1 MGFSKGSP
9 GAESCP
15 FWKTFRVTPSSELS
29 VMTNTFPTRQSRG
42 RHALTVV
49 FREGV
54 IRKRT
59 LLFFIGMCAMYIVNL
74 LIINILHTPRA
85 PNLTWRHCGPRF
97 VSNEPSCWN
106 YFLIARQR
114 YGKLSNKK
122 SNRKCFFGKLSDDFA
137 SRSSHVS
144 PITSPQNANVIDN
157 QHGGSVTPLPTTDQG
172 AEKTSW
178 AHQSAQFVFTAPWA
192 CQPCRKHPATSS
204 QAPSDSPP
212 WDSGPTTKPT
222 CRCAWHKV

>member
-15 FWKTFRVTPSSELS
+15 FWKTFRAAPSSELS

-42 RHALTVV
+42 GHALTVV

-59 LLFFIGMCAMYIVNL
+59 LLFFICMCAVYIANL

-85 PNLTWRHCGPRF
+85 PNLTWHHCGPRF

-122 SNRKCFFGKLSDDFA
+122 SNRKCFFSENFRTTLRLAVHAFHLLLYPKTPMSL
-137 SRSSHVS
+137 
-144 PITSPQNANVIDN
+144 ITN
-157 QHGGSVTPLPTTDQG
+157 TEG
-172 AEKTSW
+172 A
-178 AHQSAQFVFTAPWA
+178 
-192 CQPCRKHPATSS
+192 
-204 QAPSDSPP
+204 
-212 WDSGPTTKPT
+212 
-222 CRCAWHKV
+222 

>member
-1 MGFSKGSP
+1 
-9 GAESCP
+9 
-15 FWKTFRVTPSSELS
+15 
-29 VMTNTFPTRQSRG
+29 MTNTFPTRQSRG
-42 RHALTVV
+42 EHALTVV

-59 LLFFIGMCAMYIVNL
+59 LLFFIGMCAVYIANL

-85 PNLTWRHCGPRF
+85 PNLTWHHCGPRF

-122 SNRKCFFGKLSDDFA
+122 AIENVFFGKLSDDFA

-144 PITSPQNANVIDN
+144 PITLPQNANVIDN

-172 AEKTSW
+172 AEKTLR

-192 CQPCRKHPATSS
+192 CQPCRKRPATSS
-204 QAPSDSPP
+204 RAPSDSPP

-222 CRCAWHKV
+222 RQCAWHKV

>member
-1 MGFSKGSP
+1 
-9 GAESCP
+9 
-15 FWKTFRVTPSSELS
+15 
-29 VMTNTFPTRQSRG
+29 MTNTFPTRQSRG
-42 RHALTVV
+42 GHALKVV

-59 LLFFIGMCAMYIVNL
+59 LLFFIDMCAAYIANL

-85 PNLTWRHCGPRF
+85 PNLTWHHCGPRF

-122 SNRKCFFGKLSDDFA
+122 AIENVFFGKLSDNFA
-137 SRSSHVS
+137 SRRSHVS

-157 QHGGSVTPLPTTDQG
+157 QHGGSVPHLPATEQG
-172 AEKTSW
+172 AVKTSR
-178 AHQSAQFVFTAPWA
+178 ASHSAQSVFTAP
-192 CQPCRKHPATSS
+192 
-204 QAPSDSPP
+204 
-212 WDSGPTTKPT
+212 
-222 CRCAWHKV
+222 

>member
-1 MGFSKGSP
+1 MGFSKGSQR
-9 GAESCP
+9 AESYP
-15 FWKTFRVTPSSELS
+15 FWKTFRTTPSSELS

-59 LLFFIGMCAMYIVNL
+59 LLFFIKCVLHNIVNL
-74 LIINILHTPRA
+74 LIINALHTSRA
-85 PNLTWRHCGPRF
+85 PNLTWHLRGPRF

-122 SNRKCFFGKLSDDFA
+122 SNRKCFFRKTFGQLC
-137 SRSSHVS
+137 V
-144 PITSPQNANVIDN
+144 PQFTRFTYYF
-157 QHGGSVTPLPTTDQG
+157 TPKRQC
-172 AEKTSW
+172 
-178 AHQSAQFVFTAPWA
+178 H
-192 CQPCRKHPATSS
+192 
-204 QAPSDSPP
+204 
-212 WDSGPTTKPT
+212 
-222 CRCAWHKV
+222 

>member
-1 MGFSKGSP
+1 
-9 GAESCP
+9 
-15 FWKTFRVTPSSELS
+15 
-29 VMTNTFPTRQSRG
+29 MTNTFPTRQSRG
-42 RHALTVV
+42 GHALTVV

-59 LLFFIGMCAMYIVNL
+59 LLFFIDMCAAYIANL

-85 PNLTWRHCGPRF
+85 PNLTWHHCGPRF

-122 SNRKCFFGKLSDDFA
+122 SNRKCFFGKLSDNFA
-137 SRSSHVS
+137 SRSSRVS

-178 AHQSAQFVFTAPWA
+178 AHQSARIVFTAPRA
-192 CQPCRKHPATSS
+192 CQPCRKRPATSS

>member
-1 MGFSKGSP
+1 
-9 GAESCP
+9 
-15 FWKTFRVTPSSELS
+15 
-29 VMTNTFPTRQSRG
+29 MTNTFPTRQSRG

-59 LLFFIGMCAMYIVNL
+59 LLFFIECVLHNIVNL
-74 LIINILHTPRA
+74 LIISALHTPRA

-122 SNRKCFFGKLSDDFA
+122 SNRKCFFFGKLSDNFA
-137 SRSSHVS
+137 SRSSRVS

-172 AEKTSW
+172 AEKTLR
-178 AHQSAQFVFTAPWA
+178 AYQSARIVFTAPWA
-192 CQPCRKHPATSS
+192 CQPCRKRPATSS
-204 QAPSDSPP
+204 RAPSDSPP

>member
-1 MGFSKGSP
+1 
-9 GAESCP
+9 
-15 FWKTFRVTPSSELS
+15 
-29 VMTNTFPTRQSRG
+29 MTNTFPTRQSRG
-42 RHALTVV
+42 GHALTVV

-59 LLFFIGMCAMYIVNL
+59 LLFFIECVLHNIVNL
-74 LIINILHTPRA
+74 LIINALHTSRT
-85 PNLTWRHCGPRF
+85 PNLTWHHCGPRF

-122 SNRKCFFGKLSDDFA
+122 SNRKCFFGKLSDNFA

-157 QHGGSVTPLPTTDQG
+157 QHGGSVTHLPTTDQG
-172 AEKTSW
+172 AVRTIR
-178 AHQSAQFVFTAPWA
+178 AHLSARNVFY
-192 CQPCRKHPATSS
+192 CGRIKLF
-204 QAPSDSPP
+204 
-212 WDSGPTTKPT
+212 
-222 CRCAWHKV
+222 RY

>member
-1 MGFSKGSP
+1 
-9 GAESCP
+9 
-15 FWKTFRVTPSSELS
+15 
-29 VMTNTFPTRQSRG
+29 
-42 RHALTVV
+42 
-49 FREGV
+49 
-54 IRKRT
+54 
-59 LLFFIGMCAMYIVNL
+59 MCAVHIANL
-74 LIINILHTPRA
+74 LIINILHTQRA

-114 YGKLSNKK
+114 YGKFSNKK
-122 SNRKCFFGKLSDDFA
+122 SNRKCFFRKTSDNFA

-157 QHGGSVTPLPTTDQG
+157 QHGGSVTPLQTTDQG
-172 AEKTSW
+172 AEKTLW

-192 CQPCRKHPATSS
+192 CQPCRKHPATSCR
-204 QAPSDSPP
+204 APSDSPP

>member
-1 MGFSKGSP
+1 
-9 GAESCP
+9 
-15 FWKTFRVTPSSELS
+15 
-29 VMTNTFPTRQSRG
+29 MTNTFPTRQSRG
-42 RHALTVV
+42 EHALTVV

-59 LLFFIGMCAMYIVNL
+59 LLFFIECVLHNIVNL
-74 LIINILHTPRA
+74 LITNELHTSRA
-85 PNLTWRHCGPRF
+85 PNLTWHHCGPRF

-122 SNRKCFFGKLSDDFA
+122 SNRKCFFGKLSDNFA

-144 PITSPQNANVIDN
+144 PITLPQNANVIDN
-157 QHGGSVTPLPTTDQG
+157 QHGGSVTHLPTTDQG
-172 AEKTSW
+172 AVRTIR
-178 AHQSAQFVFTAPWA
+178 AHLSARNVFTAPWA
-192 CQPCRKHPATSS
+192 CQPLHKCPATSC
-204 QAPSDSPP
+204 QAPSSCPP

-222 CRCAWHKV
+222 YRCAWHKV

>member
-1 MGFSKGSP
+1 MGFSKDSTETGSY
-9 GAESCP
+9 P
-15 FWKTFRVTPSSELS
+15 FWKTFRTTPSSELS

-42 RHALTVV
+42 GHALIVV

-59 LLFFIGMCAMYIVNL
+59 LLFFIGMRAVYIANL

-85 PNLTWRHCGPRF
+85 PNLTWHHCGPRF

-122 SNRKCFFGKLSDDFA
+122 SNRKCFFRKTFGQLCVLQF
-137 SRSSHVS
+137 SHF
-144 PITSPQNANVIDN
+144 TYYF
-157 QHGGSVTPLPTTDQG
+157 TP
-172 AEKTSW
+172 K
-178 AHQSAQFVFTAPWA
+178 HQ
-192 CQPCRKHPATSS
+192 CH
-204 QAPSDSPP
+204 
-212 WDSGPTTKPT
+212 
-222 CRCAWHKV
+222 